1 MQSVTIRCEYIWP
14 SVERK
19 GQLHSKTRVIDFK
32 SEDPAN
38 WNISLDD
45 IPAWSFDGSKIGY
58 STAED
63 YQLLLRPIFA
73 SIDPNRKNSILVLCD
88 VLNTDFTPHIL
99 NYRSQLIDTVLK
111 THDQIPLIGFGQEFR
126 IRTPSSTMTNVTE
139 YFHSQVGCRPS
150 EHREI
155 VESHLNSCISTGI
168 SIDSSSSEGSE
179 DKWQYQIG
187 GPKLNAVQ
195 TCDQLLVSR
204 FLLMRITEN
213 FRGRIEYHRDDS
225 LNITISTQEMR
236 EAKDSSL
243 VFSLAKKICSIS
255 YKLTAST
262 VYGAIE
268 DNLTPDRFSC
278 TSSDVEVRI
287 PWSVQTMGSGYLE
300 DTRPA
305 SGSDPYLTVKALIDT
320 VCGE

>member
-14 SVERK
+14 SAERQ

-32 SEDPAN
+32 TEDPSN

-45 IPAWSFDGSKIGY
+45 IPAWSFDGSKTGY
-58 STAED
+58 STKDD

-88 VLNTDFTPHIL
+88 VLNTDFTPHNL
-99 NYRSQLIDTVLK
+99 NYRSQLIDSVLK
-111 THDQIPLIGFGQEFR
+111 THSQVPLIGFGQEFR
-126 IRTPSSTMTNVTE
+126 IRTASASLTNTHGH
-139 YFHSQVGCRPS
+139 YHSQVGGRLS

-155 VESHLNSCISTGI
+155 VEGHLNSCISTGI
-168 SIDSSSSEGSE
+168 SIDCSLSEDAE

-204 FLLMRITEN
+204 FILMRMAEN
-213 FRGRIEYHRDDS
+213 SRSHIEFCKDDS
-225 LNITISTQEMR
+225 LNITISTHEMR
-236 EAKDSSL
+236 EAKDSGL
-243 VFSLAKKICSIS
+243 IFSLAERICSPS
-255 YKLTAST
+255 YKFVVSS
-262 VYGAIE
+262 VYGTTGS
-268 DNLTPDRFSC
+268 NLLPDRFSC

-300 DTRPA
+300 DTRPS
-305 SGSDPYLTVKALIDT
+305 SGSDPYLITKALIDT